1 MAVALFWRGI
11 AVELVL
17 CLGTT
22 GELLVRG
29 IELFWRGTLDELLVR
44 TLAAAAK
51 WLRKTSLAASWAWA
65 PSPAKAMISKQA
77 SW

>member
-1 MAVALFWRGI
+1 MTSEVAGGSNALFWRGMDAELFWRGI

-29 IELFWRGTLDELLVR
+29 IELFWRGTLD
-44 TLAAAAK
+44 AAG
-51 WLRKTSLAASWAWA
+51 L
-65 PSPAKAMISKQA
+65 
-77 SW
+77 